1 MNDAGIDRVPEVNMM
16 RVGIPLDHACFP
28 GHFPGKPIL
37 PGVLLLE
44 RVMSLAQ
51 ACLAQPLD
59 VCSVVNVKFL
69 ASVLPG
75 DQLDV
80 RLTSVHAHEHRFT
93 VHIVRPDGTDV
104 GGTEGVLAC
113 SGQIRIEKP

>member
-1 MNDAGIDRVPEVNMM
+1 MM

-28 GHFPGKPIL
+28 GHFPGQPIL

-51 ACLAQPLD
+51 ACLSQPLD